1 MGKLKKMIKDKKGMS
16 YPLTVALVLAL
27 LIALCV
33 LAEFFR
39 LSIIAY
45 GVRNALQESVISV
58 ATTNYNEVYDGLREG
73 YSGGYFMTGDCWEET
88 LDYGDVYTRLDR
100 LLGTN
105 PDGAYHVKWQG
116 NGYEYRVT
124 DLNVSISNAPFAPG
138 NASQNFEAD
147 VSVQLEI
154 PLSLGGSAA
163 CPYDD
168 QSKSC
173 LYAQVLK
180 NNRQE
185 CRHYGRLKKK
195 FLICREM
202 SGRIQKSV
210 V

>member
-105 PDGAYHVKWQG
+105 PDAAYHVKWQG

-124 DLNVSISNAPFAPG
+124 PARILKRMFRCSWRY
-138 NASQNFEAD
+138 
-147 VSVQLEI
+147 LY
-154 PLSLGGSAA
+154 LS
-163 CPYDD
+163 D
-168 QSKSC
+168 
-173 LYAQVLK
+173 
-180 NNRQE
+180 
-185 CRHYGRLKKK
+185 GRL
-195 FLICREM
+195 CRL
-202 SGRIQKSV
+202 SV
-210 V
+210 